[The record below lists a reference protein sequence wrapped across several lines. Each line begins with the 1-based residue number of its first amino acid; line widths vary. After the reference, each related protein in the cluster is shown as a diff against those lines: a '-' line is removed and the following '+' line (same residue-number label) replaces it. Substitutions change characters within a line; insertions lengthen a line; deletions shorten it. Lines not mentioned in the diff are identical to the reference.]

1 MHNKAGERKWVERCQ
16 MPPILFTTLATS
28 QKTWRHFLQNK
39 RQKKRTQIFDAL
51 TYDGCQVE
59 IIKSFP
65 VYVRVLVIFSPSESN
80 GPENVS
86 FIHT

>member
-1 MHNKAGERKWVERCQ
+1 MFKC
-16 MPPILFTTLATS
+16 LSFTSPAS
-28 QKTWRHFLQNK
+28 EKTWKTFLENG
-39 RQKKRTQIFDAL
+39 RQKNNAL
-51 TYDGCQVE
+51 TYDGCEVE

-65 VYVRVLVIFSPSESN
+65 IYLRELVIFSPSESN

>member
-1 MHNKAGERKWVERCQ
+1 MHNKAGRGNGLRDVKCLSLFSSLHLLQARKHGKVSCRMETRGQ
-16 MPPILFTTLATS
+16 KILC
-28 QKTWRHFLQNK
+28 
-39 RQKKRTQIFDAL
+39 AL
-51 TYDGCQVE
+51 TYDECQVE

-65 VYVRVLVIFSPSESN
+65 VYMRVLVIFSPSESN

>member
-1 MHNKAGERKWVERCQ
+1 MN
-16 MPPILFTTLATS
+16 
-28 QKTWRHFLQNK
+28 
-39 RQKKRTQIFDAL
+39 
-51 TYDGCQVE
+51 YDGCQVE

-65 VYVRVLVIFSPSESN
+65 VYERVLVIFSPSESN